1 MFGRHWRAGS
11 LLSPPPPAA
20 AVFPHFGEQ
29 RHPERTAPSDV
40 QDGGQ
45 GRVNSGQN
53 AERVGAFI
61 PEGVTFR
68 AC

>member
-1 MFGRHWRAGS
+1 MEIHMVS
-11 LLSPPPPAA
+11 CNLLSPAPPAA
-20 AVFPHFGEQ
+20 AVSPHFGEQ

-53 AERVGAFI
+53 AERVGAFV
-61 PEGVTFR
+61 PEGVTSR
-68 AC
+68 IG